1 MPDGRRPWTLTARG
15 ARRRALAALVAFFAL
30 PRRALAQPIMNPAPG
45 IDARTINTPQGA
57 LQSILKGAAMR
68 RGRVRLELP
77 SAAENGHSVPMIVRV
92 DSPMSEADYV
102 RRIDLVSEKNPVPLM
117 ASFFLGPHLGRA
129 EVESRV
135 RLNGTQRVTALAQLS
150 DGSFWFDAA
159 DIVVNESA
167 CLDGG

>member
-1 MPDGRRPWTLTARG
+1 MARLTGHG
-15 ARRRALAALVAFFAL
+15 ARRRALAALVALLAL

-57 LQSILKGAAMR
+57 LQSILKGAEMR

-77 SAAENGHSVPMIVRV
+77 SVADNGHSVPMSVRV
-92 DSPMSEADYV
+92 DSPMSDADHV
-102 RRIDLVSEKNPVPLM
+102 RRIDLVSGKNPVPLM
-117 ASFFLGPHLGRA
+117 ATFIFGPHMGRA
-129 EVESRV
+129 EIESRV
-135 RLNGTQRVTALAQLS
+135 RLNGTQRVTAVAQLS

>member
-1 MPDGRRPWTLTARG
+1 
-15 ARRRALAALVAFFAL
+15 V
-30 PRRALAQPIMNPAPG
+30 LAQPSVNPAPG

-57 LQSILKGAAMR
+57 LQSMLKGATMR
-68 RGRVRLELP
+68 RGRVRLDLP
-77 SAAENGHSVPMIVRV
+77 SIGENGHSVPMTVRV

-102 RRIDLVSEKNPVPLM
+102 RRIDLVSEKNPVALM
-117 ASFFLGPHLGRA
+117 ATFFLGPHMSRA

-135 RLNGTQRVTALAQLS
+135 RLNGSQRVTALAQLS

>member
-1 MPDGRRPWTLTARG
+1 MTVRG
-15 ARRRALAALVAFFAL
+15 ARRRSLAALLALFAL

-57 LQSILKGAAMR
+57 LQSILEGAEMR

-77 SAAENGHSVPMIVRV
+77 SIGENGHSVPMTVSV
-92 DSPMSEADYV
+92 DSPMSEADHV

-117 ASFFLGPHLGRA
+117 ATFFLGPHMGRA
-129 EVESRV
+129 DIESRV
-135 RLNGTQRVTALAQLS
+135 RLNGTQRVTAVAQLS
-150 DGSFWFDAA
+150 DGSFWFDTA
-159 DIVVNESA
+159 DIAVNESA